1 MSDSGRFYVKVEGRT
16 FCIEPIDSTMG
27 KSRKM
32 WGDIDPATKTV
43 SGNYGNKHIGSIN
56 EDESIIT
63 KENGFTNIQSISP
76 GESPI
81 SYIEQLVKKCQ

>member
-1 MSDSGRFYVKVEGRT
+1 MSDSGRFYVKVDGRT
-16 FCIEPIDSTMG
+16 FYVEPIDSTMG
-27 KSRKM
+27 KGRKM

-43 SGNYGNKHIGSIN
+43 SGNYGSKHLGAIH

-63 KENGFTNIQSISP
+63 KENGFKNIQSIPP

-81 SYIEQLVKKCQ
+81 SYIEQLVKKGQ